1 MTQTAI
7 IIIGRDPATGK
18 LLLSSDG
25 KAGTYGEANSVP
37 LSVLQQHCR
46 LEFTDS
52 GIRLKNLDINSFT
65 YVNGQAVEM
74 KTITRQDMIELGE
87 DKFPLD
93 WEAVDALIPPE
104 ADIRPLQEIW
114 SEYDR
119 QNIKLQIDERR
130 FNTLRSATGLIT
142 MIAIALSIMTG
153 GRSIWY
159 IVLYV
164 IAILA
169 SLLFTIK
176 AYRDSSKVP
185 QLRNELNR
193 QFQHDYVCPKC
204 GHFLGNQSY
213 DILTQNHQCPYCRV
227 KFIH

>member
-1 MTQTAI
+1 MTQTNI

-18 LLLSSDG
+18 LLLSYEG
-25 KAGTYGEANSVP
+25 KTGGYGEVGSVP
-37 LSVLQQHCR
+37 SSVSPQHCR
-46 LEFTDS
+46 LEFTN
-52 GIRLKNLDINSFT
+52 GIIRLKNIDINNYT
-65 YVNGQAVEM
+65 YVNGQAVET
-74 KTITRQDMIELGE
+74 KTISRQDLIELGE
-87 DKFPLD
+87 DRYPLD
-93 WEAVDALIPPE
+93 WQAVDAVIPPE
-104 ADIRPLQEIW
+104 ADIRPLQEVW

-164 IAILA
+164 LAILA

-193 QFQHDYVCPKC
+193 QFQHDYICPKC

-213 DILTQNHQCPYCRV
+213 DVLTQNHQCPYCRV